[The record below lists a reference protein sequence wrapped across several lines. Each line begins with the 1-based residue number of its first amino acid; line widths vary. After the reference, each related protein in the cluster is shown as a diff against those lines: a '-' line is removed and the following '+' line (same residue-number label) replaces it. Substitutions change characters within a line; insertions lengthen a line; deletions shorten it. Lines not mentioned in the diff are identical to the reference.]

1 MNRRAFLLSGAV
13 VAAGAGGLYAVQGRS
28 DTASTGANSVSGMSV
43 PPDIHRLVQLD
54 WGDVLRDDP
63 AMSGITP
70 LLEELQ
76 VSSPASVLASSSEGK
91 QKTLLFGGG
100 DSAGAVVW
108 TDWGEDLPLHLG
120 WERDSLTER
129 THAGETVYTTGNL
142 AAARLDDGVIGI
154 GTQATVAT
162 LLERWTGTVTEA
174 AGVVSTHTTASREAE
189 VRFSLE
195 NAERAR
201 IDRKPLDQRLSSALG
216 SLQRTEGD
224 ILLRVHLTMELP
236 EHTDAVVSNIESAV
250 FQLLC
255 STGRNCESRRAVD
268 ETTILDT
275 NRQFS
280 AADIEYRAPVEEF
293 SDYGGT
299 VLRGTLRGMT
309 GEQ

>member
-1 MNRRAFLLSGAV
+1 MNRRTFLLSGAV

-28 DTASTGANSVSGMSV
+28 DTASTGANSVSGMLV

-63 AMSGITP
+63 AMPGVTP

-76 VSSPASVLASSSEGK
+76 VSPPASVLASSSEGK
-91 QKTLLFGGG
+91 HKTLLFGGG

-129 THAGETVYTTGNL
+129 TRAGETVYTTGDL
-142 AAARLDDGVIGI
+142 AAARLDNGVIGI

-162 LLERWTGTVTEA
+162 LLDRWNGSVTEA
-174 AGVVSTHTTASREAE
+174 AGVVSTHTVASREAE

-195 NAERAR
+195 SAERAGT
-201 IDRKPLDQRLSSALG
+201 DRTPLDQRLSSAFG
-216 SLQRTEGD
+216 SLQRTDGD
-224 ILLRVHLTMELP
+224 ILLRVHLTVELP
-236 EHTDAVVSNIESAV
+236 EHTDAVVSEIESTV

-255 STGRNCESRRAVD
+255 STGWNCESREAVD

-275 NRQFS
+275 NRQS
-280 AADIEYRAPVEEF
+280 GTADIEYRAPVEEF
-293 SDYGGT
+293 QNYGVT

>member
-1 MNRRAFLLSGAV
+1 MNRRTFLLSGAV
-13 VAAGAGGLYAVQGRS
+13 VAAGVGGLYAVQGRS
-28 DTASTGANSVSGMSV
+28 DTASTGASSVTGMSV
-43 PPDIHRLVQLD
+43 PPDVHRLVQLD
-54 WGDVLRDDP
+54 WGDVLRDGP
-63 AMSGITP
+63 AMSGVTP

-76 VSSPASVLASSSEGK
+76 VSPPASVLASSSEGK
-91 QKTLLFGGG
+91 HKTLLFGGG

-108 TDWGEDLPLHLG
+108 TDWNRDLPLHLG

-129 THAGETVYTTGNL
+129 TRAGETVYTTGDL
-142 AAARLDDGVIGI
+142 AAARLDNGVIGI

-162 LLERWTGTVTEA
+162 LLDRWNGTVTEV
-174 AGVVSTHTTASREAE
+174 AGVVSTHTPASREAE

-195 NAERAR
+195 NAERAGT
-201 IDRKPLDQRLSSALG
+201 DRTPLDQRLSSVFG
-216 SLQRTEGD
+216 SLRRTDGD
-224 ILLRVHLTMELP
+224 ILLRVHLTVELP
-236 EHTDAVVSNIESAV
+236 EHTDVVVSEIESTV

-255 STGRNCESRRAVD
+255 STGWECESQGAVD

>member
-28 DTASTGANSVSGMSV
+28 DTVSTGANSVSGMSV

-63 AMSGITP
+63 AMSGVTP

-76 VSSPASVLASSSEGK
+76 VSPPASLLKSSSGDK
-91 QKTLLFGGG
+91 HKTLLFGSG

-108 TDWGEDLPLHLG
+108 TDWDGDLPLHLG

-129 THAGETVYTTGNL
+129 THAGETVYTTGDL

-162 LLERWTGTVTEA
+162 LLNRWNGTVTEA
-174 AGVVSTHTTASREAE
+174 AGVVSTHTAASREAE

-195 NAERAR
+195 NAERAGT
-201 IDRKPLDQRLSSALG
+201 DRTPLDQRISSALG

-224 ILLRVHLTMELP
+224 ILLRVHLTMELS
-236 EHTDAVVSNIESAV
+236 EYTDAVVSEIESTV

-255 STGRNCESRRAVD
+255 STERNCKPRRAVD

-293 SDYGGT
+293 SDYGGA
-299 VLRGTLRGMT
+299 VLMGTLRGMT
-309 GEQ
+309 GGA